1 MKILESSAV
10 FLFKCGVSLIQTT
23 LFLMLPTICCVLLI
37 PTLGI
42 RVVCVLLFVHF
53 SLQVNSQEA

>member
-1 MKILESSAV
+1 MKIIESSAV
-10 FLFKCGVSLIQTT
+10 FLFKCSVSLIQTT
-23 LFLMLPTICCVLLI
+23 LFLMLPTICCILLI

-53 SLQVNSQEA
+53 SL